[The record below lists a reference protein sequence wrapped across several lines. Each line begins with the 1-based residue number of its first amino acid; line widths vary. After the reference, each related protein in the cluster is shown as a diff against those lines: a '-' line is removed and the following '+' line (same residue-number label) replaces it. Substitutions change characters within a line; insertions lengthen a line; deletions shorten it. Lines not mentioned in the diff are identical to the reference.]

1 MAYRVKA
8 LIDFNDKDEEPAVK
22 RIANK
27 SIWEIQDKKRVDFL
41 VENGAIEVLPE
52 IEIKK
57 ERKSRLKDRDKNILW
72 YKHLVIGFI

>member
-1 MAYRVKA
+1 MAYKVKA
-8 LIDFNDKDEEPAVK
+8 LIDFNDKDGKPAVK

-41 VENGAIEVLPE
+41 VGKGAIEILPE

-57 ERKSRLKDRDKNILW
+57 ERKTSRERKKDKFML
-72 YKHLVIGFI
+72 